1 MKRKFILTGTDN
13 DGFRHRYSAR
23 KIEKFK
29 VAFSDLMKDL
39 GFEPNPFLK
48 LFEGGFYD
56 ENEEFIAKDRLV
68 KEIIDECFHF
78 QNENYD
84 VDLFFGDKRIIFVI
98 RTKARDLLVN
108 HLYKNSN
115 WIRPLEIK
123 RIPEKENLREELPV
137 VVRNKQ

>member
-39 GFEPNPFLK
+39 GFEPNVFLK

-56 ENEEFIAKDRLV
+56 ENEDFIAKDRLIE
-68 KEIIDECFHF
+68 EIIDESFHF
-78 QNENYD
+78 QNKNYD
-84 VDLFFGDKRIIFVI
+84 LDLFFGDKKIIFVI
-98 RTKARDLLVN
+98 RTNNRDLLVN

-123 RIPEKENLREELPV
+123 KISEEENLGEEIPV
-137 VVRNKQ
+137 IARNR